1 MSTVH
6 MANEKCKWEGLNQN
20 REGPTQKKKKK
31 NEKNFVKTGK
41 VVYPYAYTCTS
52 GFIIM

>member
-31 NEKNFVKTGK
+31 KKTRR
-41 VVYPYAYTCTS
+41 TS
-52 GFIIM
+52 LKQGR